1 MTIQDVQ
8 AHTRFFAP
16 RRDPKLEAGRQRVAE
31 VYGVALPPSYQE
43 VMQVFGAGTFGGFL
57 HLLPVTELQTHRHR
71 LEPFLDSELEQWLEE
86 SGDVLIFAV
95 SDNGDLC
102 GWALDSL
109 QTTNEA
115 PVVLLIDF
123 EVQPLAP
130 SVLALLVRLVSGQD
144 VFGTGPL
151 PATFTPLG
159 RD

>member
-1 MTIQDVQ
+1 MTLQDVQ
-8 AHTRFFAP
+8 AHFRFSA
-16 RRDPKLEAGRQRVAE
+16 RSDPQLEAGRRRVAE
-31 VYGVALPPSYQE
+31 AYGVALPPSYQE
-43 VMQVFGAGTFGGFL
+43 VMRVFGAGTFGGFL
-57 HLLPVTELQTHRHR
+57 HLLPVTELQTHRQR
-71 LEPFLDSELEQWLEE
+71 LEPFLDTELEEWLEE
-86 SGDVLIFAV
+86 SGDVLVFAV

-115 PVVLLIDF
+115 PVVWLTDF

-130 SVLALLVRLVSGQD
+130 SALALMVRLASGQD